1 MMLKDFKK
9 KILSLLPGKNEQN
22 YQIIETKKYFFSF
35 ILLVAAVFI
44 YIFFSNQI
52 STYKDL
58 KQNNFA
64 EIIESDDFLKV
75 KKYIFNNLQSPY
87 AEYKYIIKNNDN
99 IEKILEN
106 FNVKNDEIKKI
117 VNKLKSKKLS
127 NIYIGR
133 NIDIVLKKN
142 EGDKNSIINI
152 VYPVSNTLT
161 IEIRKE
167 NESFLI
173 NKNVVK
179 LNKKEVVVRNT
190 IDNNLYN
197 AAVEVGIE
205 PNIIVEFARIY
216 GFEIDF
222 QRDIRKGDWFEIY
235 YEKFLDENEIVR
247 DTGKILFA
255 SMFVNNKEINLYN
268 FKNKNETGYYDING
282 RSIIK
287 TLMKTPINGARLSSS
302 FGNRKHPILGYTK
315 LHTGTD
321 FAAPSGTPIMASGS
335 GTVTRARWC
344 GGGGNCV
351 KIRHNS
357 TYETVYAHMR
367 KFAKG
372 IKEGK
377 KVSQGQIIGY
387 VGSTGMSTGP
397 HLHYE
402 VHVNKKKVNSQR
414 LKLPS
419 GKKLNNNARK
429 EFEIKRIKI
438 DLKLSELRDY

>member
-268 FKNKNETGYYDING
+268 FKNKNETG
-282 RSIIK
+282 
-287 TLMKTPINGARLSSS
+287 
-302 FGNRKHPILGYTK
+302 
-315 LHTGTD
+315 
-321 FAAPSGTPIMASGS
+321 
-335 GTVTRARWC
+335 
-344 GGGGNCV
+344 
-351 KIRHNS
+351 
-357 TYETVYAHMR
+357 
-367 KFAKG
+367 
-372 IKEGK
+372 
-377 KVSQGQIIGY
+377 
-387 VGSTGMSTGP
+387 
-397 HLHYE
+397 
-402 VHVNKKKVNSQR
+402 
-414 LKLPS
+414 
-419 GKKLNNNARK
+419 
-429 EFEIKRIKI
+429 
-438 DLKLSELRDY
+438 